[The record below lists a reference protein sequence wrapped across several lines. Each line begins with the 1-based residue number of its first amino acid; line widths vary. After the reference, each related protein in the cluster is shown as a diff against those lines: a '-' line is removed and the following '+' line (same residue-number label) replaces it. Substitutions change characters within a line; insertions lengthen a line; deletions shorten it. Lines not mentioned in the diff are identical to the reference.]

1 MSGDRRVGLSHL
13 RSIEVMN
20 VIQIDQRRGGET
32 DRATDETNR
41 ATAEI
46 ARLFDVA
53 GREDEAI
60 RLLDG
65 CMTRLHEVQQ
75 AKAALKGLTVAE
87 LRAALEFRHQAMG
100 GEPA

>member
-1 MSGDRRVGLSHL
+1 MIVT
-13 RSIEVMN
+13 
-20 VIQIDQRRGGET
+20 QT
-32 DRATDETNR
+32 
-41 ATAEI
+41 
-46 ARLFDVA
+46 

-75 AKAALKGLTVAE
+75 AKAELKGLTARE
-87 LRAALEFRHQAMG
+87 LREALEFRRQALG

>member
-1 MSGDRRVGLSHL
+1 MNGDRRGRRPHL

-20 VIQIDQRRGGET
+20 VTQTGHRPGDET
-32 DRATDETNR
+32 DRP
-41 ATAEI
+41 TAEI

-75 AKAALKGLTVAE
+75 AKAELKGLTARD
-87 LRAALEFRHQAMG
+87 LSKALEFRRQGLG
-100 GEPA
+100 GESA

>member
-1 MSGDRRVGLSHL
+1 MNGDRRGRRSHL

-20 VIQIDQRRGGET
+20 VTKTGHRPGDET
-32 DRATDETNR
+32 DRP
-41 ATAEI
+41 TAEI

-60 RLLDG
+60 QLLDG
-65 CMTRLHEVQQ
+65 CMTRLYEVQQ
-75 AKAALKGLTVAE
+75 AKAALKGLTACE
-87 LRAALEFRHQAMG
+87 LRAALESRRQALG

>member
-1 MSGDRRVGLSHL
+1 MNGDRLARRSHL

-20 VIQIDQRRGGET
+20 VTQTGHRPGDET
-32 DRATDETNR
+32 DRP
-41 ATAEI
+41 TAEI

-75 AKAALKGLTVAE
+75 AKAALKGLTACE
-87 LRAALEFRHQAMG
+87 LREALEFRHQGLG